1 VTDVATILTDLDL
14 KRILTES
21 KTIALVGAS
30 RKPER
35 DSNSI
40 MRFLLGVGYRVVP
53 VNPVYAD
60 VLGQRCYPS
69 LHEIPE
75 PIDLVDVFRRSEFL
89 LPIAH
94 DAIGI
99 SARTL
104 WIQLGIAN
112 DAAEGLAIDAGLNV
126 VSNRCILIEH
136 RRLM

>member
-21 KTIALVGAS
+21 KAIALVGAS

-60 VLGQRCYPS
+60 VLGQRCYSS
-69 LHEIPE
+69 LHEITE

-104 WIQLGIAN
+104 WLQLGIAN
-112 DAAEGLAIDAGLNV
+112 DAAERLAIDAGLNV